1 MDNKNKIKVSSGE
14 KIFQMVSA
22 IVAILI
28 AFVMI
33 YPMYYVIIA
42 SFSNAEKLVAFNG
55 FLIKPLSPT
64 LLAYKQAFKN
74 PMIFKGYANTIFIV
88 VAGVTVNMLLTS
100 IGAYFLSCKNARLV
114 KPCMLLITF
123 TMFFQGGMI
132 PFYLA
137 VKDLGLDG
145 SRWALI
151 IPSAVNTFNMIIMKT
166 SFQSLPDSLKE
177 SANIDGAGH
186 VTILFKIV
194 LPVSKSV
201 LAVIALYYAV
211 AHWNAWFNAM
221 LFLKEREQFPLQ
233 LILREILIQNNMES
247 MSQDVSASEL
257 GFISETIK
265 YAIIVI
271 ATIPILCIYPFIQKY
286 FEKGVMI
293 GSLKG

>member
-1 MDNKNKIKVSSGE
+1 
-14 KIFQMVSA
+14 
-22 IVAILI
+22 
-28 AFVMI
+28 
-33 YPMYYVIIA
+33 
-42 SFSNAEKLVAFNG
+42 
-55 FLIKPLSPT
+55 
-64 LLAYKQAFKN
+64 
-74 PMIFKGYANTIFIV
+74 
-88 VAGVTVNMLLTS
+88 MLLTS

-132 PFYLA
+132 PFYFA

>member
-132 PFYLA
+132 PFYFA